1 MLCCLTLSHP
11 QKDALDYAK
20 TVEGIRDGRSAEEW
34 RPSLIA
40 STRWG
45 GEPIALITTDWH
57 ASFRPD
63 VWPTIASSEPKRRRA
78 WGISRISSEV
88 QLEEGESLA
97 QQQRAIELICE
108 LENFE
113 LMHVFA
119 DAAVSGL
126 CRLLSG
132 LEGPSY
138 LPASRRTTLWSAS
151 NRIECFAQRLT
162 HLSRRR
168 S

>member
-45 GEPIALITTDWH
+45 GEPIALISTDWH

-63 VWPTIASSEPKRRRA
+63 VANFMRAGLLLTWAQPAETIVTAAITMMATTTAVTVQSTLLLCMDPPRIFECSE
-78 WGISRISSEV
+78 
-88 QLEEGESLA
+88 QCCNL
-97 QQQRAIELICE
+97 Q
-108 LENFE
+108 
-113 LMHVFA
+113 
-119 DAAVSGL
+119 
-126 CRLLSG
+126 
-132 LEGPSY
+132 
-138 LPASRRTTLWSAS
+138 
-151 NRIECFAQRLT
+151 
-162 HLSRRR
+162 
-168 S
+168 